1 MGINTKD
8 IISAAVSHLKEPSM
22 ERAEEAT
29 RSLAERYQITL
40 EAAGWVAYEASRE
53 GS

>member
-29 RSLAERYQITL
+29 RKLKPAKRK
-40 EAAGWVAYEASRE
+40 AV
-53 GS
+53 